1 VQNFV
6 IIQMHLSSSILR
18 KQAAS
23 LDTKLAAL
31 SVKLDS
37 LSVLICVIFVLFVHS
52 CIVSERDLYML
63 FS

>member
-1 VQNFV
+1 
-6 IIQMHLSSSILR
+6 MHLSSSILR